1 ALIRPSKSC
10 DRFRRPRRHQFTLDG
25 ATALENNVLR
35 GGQKRRGNAMLAR
48 KPWLTLFLMSGLLA
62 AGATLAF
69 AADASF
75 TLKYGVLA
83 GLTGDPAPSGQG
95 WNASAKLGIDY
106 IAATLDRM
114 KLSGLKVELTDSQD
128 SQGTPQQGV
137 EAAQKLVQID
147 GVNVIIGD
155 FYSSVTSAA
164 ATSVAIPNGIIMFT
178 GGTNP

>member
-1 ALIRPSKSC
+1 
-10 DRFRRPRRHQFTLDG
+10 
-25 ATALENNVLR
+25 
-35 GGQKRRGNAMLAR
+35 MLPR
-48 KPWLTLFLMSGLLA
+48 KPWLTLFLTSGLMT
-62 AGATLAF
+62 AGAASIL

-83 GLTGDPAPSGQG
+83 GLTGDPAPSGQA

-114 KLSGLKVELTDSQD
+114 KPAGLKVELTDSQD

-147 GVNVIIGD
+147 GST
-155 FYSSVTSAA
+155 SSS
-164 ATSVAIPNGIIMFT
+164 ATSIVPSRVPPRHQSLSPMASSYSPAART
-178 GGTNP
+178 HH